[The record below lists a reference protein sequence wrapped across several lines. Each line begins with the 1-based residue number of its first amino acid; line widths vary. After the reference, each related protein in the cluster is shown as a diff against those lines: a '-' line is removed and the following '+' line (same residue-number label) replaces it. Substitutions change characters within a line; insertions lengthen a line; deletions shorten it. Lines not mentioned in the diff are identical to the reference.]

1 MRIKTFKDYKERL
14 WNTKVVRD
22 IDFEKLKQDLDDI
35 VVELKDDPKFEISIG
50 YQYDTI
56 SILISD
62 KKRKHFSIGSIKDYL
77 DMIVDYIDSYYNYD
91 LEVKILPI
99 GKGTYRE
106 YDNYELHLDENVHS
120 ISLEF
125 FDLKKVSE

>member
-14 WNTKVVRD
+14 WNTKVVKD

-35 VVELKDDPKFEISIG
+35 LVELKDDPKFEISIG
-50 YQYDTI
+50 YQYDTV

-62 KKRKHFSIGSIKDYL
+62 RRRGHFNIGSIKDYL

-125 FDLKKVSE
+125 FDLKKSE

>member
-1 MRIKTFKDYKERL
+1 MRIKTFKDYRARL
-14 WNTKVVRD
+14 WNTKVVKD
-22 IDFEKLKQDLDDI
+22 IDFEKLMQDLDDI
-35 VVELKDDPKFEISIG
+35 VVELKDDSKFEISIG
-50 YQYDTI
+50 YQYDTVC
-56 SILISD
+56 ILIRD
-62 KKRKHFSIGSIKDYL
+62 KKRYFNIGSIKDYL

-91 LEVKILPI
+91 LEVKILPM

-125 FDLKKVSE
+125 FDLKKSE

>member
-14 WNTKVVRD
+14 WNTKVVKD

-35 VVELKDDPKFEISIG
+35 VVELKDDPKFRITIG
-50 YQYDTI
+50 YQYDQVC
-56 SILISD
+56 ILISE
-62 KKRKHFSIGSIKDYL
+62 KNRGHFNIGSIKDYL
-77 DMIVDYIDSYYNYD
+77 DMIVDYIDSYYDYD
-91 LEVKILPI
+91 LEVKILPM

-106 YDNYELHLDENVHS
+106 YDNYELHLDGNVHS

>member
-14 WNTKVVRD
+14 WNTKVVKD

-35 VVELKDDPKFEISIG
+35 VVELKDDPKFLISID
-50 YQYDTI
+50 YKYDTV
-56 SILISD
+56 SILIQ
-62 KKRKHFSIGSIKDYL
+62 KRGYFNIGSIKDYL

-99 GKGTYRE
+99 GKGTYKE
-106 YDNYELHLDENVHS
+106 YDNYELHLDEGVHS

-125 FDLKKVSE
+125 FDLKKSE

>member
-1 MRIKTFKDYKERL
+1 MRIKTFKDYKERV
-14 WNTKVVRD
+14 WNTKVVKD

-35 VVELKDDPKFEISIG
+35 VVELKDDPKFLISID
-50 YQYDTI
+50 YKYDTV
-56 SILISD
+56 SILIQ
-62 KKRKHFSIGSIKDYL
+62 KRGYFNIGSIKDYL

-99 GKGTYRE
+99 GKGTYKE

-125 FDLKKVSE
+125 FDLKKSE

>member
-1 MRIKTFKDYKERL
+1 MRIKTFKDYKQRL

-35 VVELKDDPKFEISIG
+35 VVELKDDPKFRIVID
-50 YQYDTI
+50 YKYDTI
-56 SILISD
+56 SILIYD
-62 KKRKHFSIGSIKDYL
+62 NKRKHFNIGSIKDYL
-77 DMIVDYIDSYYNYD
+77 DMIVDYVNNYYDYD
-91 LEVKILPI
+91 LEVKILPKNT
-99 GKGTYRE
+99 GSYKE
-106 YDNYELHLDENVHS
+106 YDNYELHLDEDVHS

>member
-56 SILISD
+56 SILIYD
-62 KKRKHFSIGSIKDYL
+62 NKRKHFNIGSIKDYL
-77 DMIVDYIDSYYNYD
+77 DMIVDYVNNYYDYD
-91 LEVKILPI
+91 LEVKILPKNT
-99 GKGTYRE
+99 GSYKE
-106 YDNYELHLDENVHS
+106 YDNYELHLDEDVHS